1 MTWRRAVCL
10 AACLAFIYTPATA
23 VTATRTLAPLL
34 ASNAARPVAPA
45 ISTQAF
51 SAEPRLRQV
60 RLSPAGTQLAY
71 LDDEGAGSS
80 LYLLDTR
87 TQASQRLLASSGQ
100 ATLHWS
106 GDSATLFLAARDGVS
121 AIAVASGAS
130 GKLAAFDGKLIHQVY
145 PADPGHARHLLL
157 DTLDAA
163 SGGYRLERIDAQ
175 GRRELLYQGRQLH
188 GFLLDASGS
197 LRFAS
202 TIAADGTPVIA
213 RRQGGTWQEVLRCRR
228 LDPCVPVATSADA
241 SRLGMVMAADG
252 DRAVLAELQLAQGR
266 RRMVAGDPAALADVR
281 RVMTDPGN
289 GAPLFALL
297 ESPVPH
303 HLGLTPSARRAVADI
318 ARRFPQGG
326 VMIDAAKG
334 GNTLLL
340 TETGA
345 RLQHARYWLYHVAR
359 RTFEPILQA
368 QRAAARPLPEAQLA
382 QATAVHYRA
391 ADGVLV
397 HGYLTLPPGRA
408 AARVPLLTLVHGGP
422 WQRASP
428 GYTPLVQLLA
438 NRGVAVFEPNFRA
451 SAGYGLRYL
460 TAAGGDLGN
469 GRVQADILD
478 GVRWLLAQGVGDRQ
492 RLAIAGHSF
501 GGYATLLAL
510 THAPDL
516 FQFGMAMM
524 PPPDF
529 ARSLRTMAAAPDQ
542 AGLPLRLRDLG
553 VDLNDEAAM
562 RALAAAA
569 PVRHVAQLGKPL
581 LIMAGGKDSLVD
593 IAAVTDY
600 VARLQLANKPVSL
613 LLDPDEGH
621 NPRQPLFRQASLYLL
636 ETLVHQHL
644 GGPAP
649 AAPSAELAGYLRN
662 TLKAAP

>member
-23 VTATRTLAPLL
+23 VTATPTLAPLL
-34 ASNAARPVAPA
+34 ASNAALPAAPA
-45 ISTQAF
+45 IPTSAF

-60 RLSPAGTQLAY
+60 RLSPDGAQVAY
-71 LDDEGAGSS
+71 LDGEGASSS

-87 TQASQRLLASSGQ
+87 TQASRRLLASSGQ

-106 GDSATLFLAARDGVS
+106 GDSRTLFLTARDGVS
-121 AIAVASGAS
+121 AMAIASGTAS
-130 GKLAAFDGKLIHQVY
+130 KLAAFDGKLEHRVF
-145 PADPGHARHLLL
+145 PADPGHARHLLF
-157 DTLDAA
+157 DTHDTT

-175 GRRELLYQGRQLH
+175 GRRELLYQGRKLD

-213 RRQGGTWQEVLRCRR
+213 RRQGSRWQEVLRCRR
-228 LDPCVPVATSADA
+228 LDPCALVTTSADD

-252 DRAVLAELQLAQGR
+252 DRAVLAELQLAQGTR
-266 RRMVAGDPAALADVR
+266 RIIAGDPAALADVR
-281 RVMTDPGN
+281 RVISDPGN
-289 GAPLFALL
+289 AAPLFALL
-297 ESPVPH
+297 ESPMPH

-326 VMIDAAKG
+326 VMIDAAREGK
-334 GNTLLL
+334 TLLL

-345 RLQHARYWLYHVAR
+345 RLQHARYWLYHGSR

-382 QATAVHYRA
+382 QARAVHYKA
-391 ADGVLV
+391 ADGMLV

-422 WQRASP
+422 WQSASP

-460 TAAGGDLGN
+460 TAAGSDLGN
-469 GRVQADILD
+469 GRVQADIVD

-529 ARSLRTMAAAPDQ
+529 ARNVRALAAAPGQ
-542 AGLPLRLRDLG
+542 ADLPLRLRDLG
-553 VDLNDEAAM
+553 IDLDDGAAM

-569 PVRHVAQLGKPL
+569 PVRHVAQLSKPL
-581 LIMAGGKDSLVD
+581 LIMAGGKDSMVE

-600 VARLQLANKPVSL
+600 VASLQLSNKPVSF

-621 NPRQPLFRQASLYLL
+621 NPRQPLFLQARLYLL
-636 ETLVHQHL
+636 ETLVHRHL